1 MNNLLYPVSKED
13 FKKLVDIRFDNINE
27 GFNNFKSAML
37 ESETLEEA
45 EKNITKFMEEAII
58 LNGEDNSYVD
68 LYFSTLEKED
78 KERLIGLLKEKD
90 KEIMESIKEILQEDT
105 IYFRLTKD
113 IIPFITRLSTRE
125 VLFCTVYFT
134 NYPIT
139 IWGNYNKK
147 FPCFYRD
154 DKTLDLYNDIAKKC
168 NVEIIV

>member
-78 KERLIGLLKEKD
+78 KERLIGLLEKKD
-90 KEIMESIKEILQEDT
+90 KEIMERIKEILQEDT
-105 IYFRLTKD
+105 IYFRLTRE

-125 VLFCTVYFT
+125 ALFCTVYFT

-154 DKTLDLYNDIAKKC
+154 DKILDLYNDIAKEC